1 MSVRKR
7 DESGGDRRQATI
19 MFADISGFTAMS
31 RSMDPEDV
39 KETIDDCFRI
49 IEKLITDRGGTIDKY
64 IGDCVM
70 ALFGAPKAI
79 EHAPQQAINAAIAI
93 RDATQAYDK
102 KRNLPAPLNV
112 HIGVNTGLVAAGTVG
127 GDDRRDYT
135 VMGESVNLAAR
146 LQGAA
151 TDGQIIVGST
161 TYKAA
166 SREFEFRGLSLDL
179 KGYDSAVDAFELV
192 TDEERKYRARPGI
205 DAVGARSALVG
216 RRQELA
222 VLSERMENL
231 RAGAGSIVSVVGENG
246 LGKSRLW
253 AEARALPVTG
263 EFEFVEARC
272 LAVGGGLA
280 FHCFID
286 FLRNWCGLAEGA
298 DTASAYAALESGV
311 DALGLEDSEQFLA
324 VAARLYG
331 LDGPEHR
338 AALLDGLE
346 GEALERVIHS
356 AFGDFLRA
364 IAERRPLLL
373 VVEDLHWADRASLR
387 LLESLLPIVHDS
399 PLMVCILCRPQYP
412 ETTEYLLAH
421 LENDYA
427 GLHTNIRLRPLS
439 TAAIAELAKNLAG
452 SKSLPGSAHRLIED
466 RTEGNP
472 FYIEEVVRTLSEQ
485 LEASGD
491 SASATSME
499 LPSTIEGVILTRVDR
514 LNPEVRYVLQVAS
527 VVGRKFDRD
536 VVAALAGEDIDVDA
550 PLAELV
556 DKELLTQTVTRSTAS
571 ARVRRMRSTQVFTF
585 KHALIQEA
593 VYGSLLNRERREVH
607 AACAGLIE
615 REFADRFED
624 SYGMLAYHYLRA
636 DMLEKAEEFTFK
648 AGELAART
656 AASHDALDHFREA
669 YRLYYLIHGG
679 DADTDKRRA
688 LELNLAQALFNTG
701 NLSESIEHF
710 DTALELLGEWVPKR
724 TSTLWVKFARD
735 LSGLLLRLYAGRN
748 RRGKR
753 DDAESHAIVQIL
765 YNRARAEN
773 ITDPGRYIFDTI
785 AAPRFL
791 QKVDPAKCDQA
802 CEVTA
807 TAGAFFAFGGVSIP
821 IARRFLEESSH
832 MLRPERPADEF
843 SYRAMGTLVEF
854 HAGDWSDRYD
864 IDDELMQRGLRAGR
878 LWTADVY
885 CGMFAARS
893 MRQGRF
899 ETVETQ
905 LDLLRRIQADYGY
918 EFAASTEHAEAAFLL
933 IEQRRLEEAAGAMR
947 LYYEI
952 RQEDALHVLALSG
965 SAKISALSGELDE
978 AEDHLARCESLI
990 ANASLL
996 PPYYTGAYATT
1007 RLLVE
1012 ALRLEH
1018 SPDDSRLAKRAV
1030 RSSKKARSLSA
1041 SIARERVESLR
1052 LSARV
1057 AAANG
1062 RSKQALQYFGAA
1074 IDNAKALDA
1083 RPELAR
1089 SYVDLSRFLES
1100 SDSGDAF
1107 REKSPSD
1114 FRRKAF
1120 GILMEIGNVTEAA
1133 SVQAAGGSSAVAA
1146 TGDGYK
1152 AWAS

>member
-70 ALFGAPKAI
+70 ALFGAPVAI

-93 RDATQAYDK
+93 RDATQAYDR

-151 TDGQIIVGST
+151 TDGQIIVGRT

-166 SREFEFRGLSLDL
+166 SREFEFRKLSLDL
-179 KGYDSAVDAFELV
+179 KGYDGAVEAFELV

-205 DAVGARSALVG
+205 DAVDARSSLVG

-222 VLSERMENL
+222 LLSERMENL
-231 RAGAGSIVSVVGENG
+231 SRGAGSIVSVVGENG

-253 AEARALPVTG
+253 AEARALPITA

-286 FLRNWCGLAEGA
+286 FLRNWTGLAEGA
-298 DTASAYAALESGV
+298 DTASAFAALEPRV
-311 DALGLEDSEQFLA
+311 AALRLEDSEQFLA
-324 VAARLYG
+324 VAARLCG
-331 LDGPEHR
+331 LDGPEYR
-338 AALLDGLE
+338 AAVLDGLE

-356 AFGDFLRA
+356 AFGDLLRA
-364 IAERRPLLL
+364 ISKNRPLLL

-387 LLESLLPIVHDS
+387 LLEALLPIVRDAQ
-399 PLMVCILCRPQYP
+399 LMVCVLCRPQYP

-421 LENDYA
+421 LENRYA
-427 GLHTNIRLRPLS
+427 GLHTNIRLRPLT
-439 TAAIAELAKNLAG
+439 TAAIAELTKNLAG

-472 FYIEEVVRTLSEQ
+472 FYIEEVVRTLTEQ
-485 LEASGD
+485 LDASSD
-491 SASATSME
+491 SATATSVD

-514 LNPEVRYVLQVAS
+514 LTPEVKDVLQVAS

-536 VVAALAGEDIDVDA
+536 VVEALLGNEIDVDG

-556 DKELLTQTVTRSTAS
+556 DKELLTQTVSRSTAS
-571 ARVRRMRSTQVFTF
+571 ARVRRLRSAQIFTF

-593 VYGSLLNRERREVH
+593 VYGSLLKKERREVH

-636 DMLEKAEEFTFK
+636 EMLEKAEEFTFK

-669 YRLYYLIHGG
+669 YRLYHLIRGG
-679 DADTDKRRA
+679 EADTDKRRA

-701 NLSESIEHF
+701 NLAESIEHF
-710 DTALELLGEWVPKR
+710 DAALELLGEWVPKR
-724 TSTLWVKFARD
+724 TSTLWMKFAKD
-735 LSGLLLRLYAGRN
+735 MSGLLLRLYAGRN

-753 DDAESHAIVQIL
+753 DDADSHAVVQIL

-773 ITDPGRYIFDTI
+773 ITDPARYIFDTI
-785 AAPRFL
+785 AAPRYL
-791 QKVDPAKCDQA
+791 QKVDTAKCDQA

-807 TAGAFFAFGGVSIP
+807 TTGAFFAFGGVSIP
-821 IARRFLEESSH
+821 IARKFLDESSH

-864 IDDELMQRGLRAGR
+864 IDEELMQRGLRAGR

-899 ETVETQ
+899 GEVETQ
-905 LDLLRRIQADYGY
+905 LELLRRMQSDYGY

-933 IEQRRLEEAAGAMR
+933 VEQRRLEEAASAMR

-965 SAKISALSGELDE
+965 SAKISALSGDLDE
-978 AEDHLARCESLI
+978 ADEYLTRCESII
-990 ANASLL
+990 ATASLL

-1007 RLLVE
+1007 RLLVDV
-1012 ALRLEH
+1012 LRLER
-1018 SPDDSRLAKRAV
+1018 SPGDSRLAKRAA
-1030 RSSKKARSLSA
+1030 RSAKKARSLSA
-1041 SIARERVESLR
+1041 SIARERVETFR

-1057 AAANG
+1057 AAAAG
-1062 RSKQALQYFGAA
+1062 RRKEARRFFGAA
-1074 IDNAKALDA
+1074 IDEAESLEA

-1089 SYVDLSRFLES
+1089 SFVDVSHFLDRG
-1100 SDSGDAF
+1100 DSGEAF
-1107 REKSPSD
+1107 REKTVAD
-1114 FRRKAF
+1114 FRREAF
-1120 GILMEIGNVTEAA
+1120 AILMEIGNVAEAA
-1133 SVQAAGGSSAVAA
+1133 ALQPGGGSAA
-1146 TGDGYK
+1146 AASHGYK